1 MNEVRLNSMPNA
13 RPRRRGDRRTLVAFA
28 VAAMLLPALAGATS
42 ATAAPAT
49 GGAAPTSATT
59 STEAPTA
66 EAPISEAPPTEVPT
80 TETPAAETVA
90 EPVAKL
96 TPAQIKRL
104 QVKLRVRPADGVFG
118 PKTRAAVRRF
128 QARHHLTADGRP
140 HVRVLTMLRIPVTA
154 APTTTTVS
162 STTTTTTATA
172 PANAQPAL
180 EAAQS
185 AIGAPYASGATGP
198 SSFDCSGLMVY
209 SFAKAGIALPRTS
222 FAQFSTGTEVS
233 LEEIQPGDL
242 VFFDTDGPGAS
253 HVGIAT
259 GPETA
264 ISATSHGVMEHP
276 TKSGYWGEH
285 LIGARR
291 VG

>member
-1 MNEVRLNSMPNA
+1 MNSQMIA
-13 RPRRRGDRRTLVAFA
+13 RQNGRGGRRAL
-28 VAAMLLPALAGATS
+28 AAMVAGAVMLLALMGATS
-42 ATAAPAT
+42 AAAAPAT
-49 GGAAPTSATT
+49 GGAATSSTTTPTETAPTS
-59 STEAPTA
+59 
-66 EAPISEAPPTEVPT
+66 EVPT
-80 TETPAAETVA
+80 TEAPATEAPTTEAT

-96 TPAQIKRL
+96 TPAQVKRL
-104 QVKLRVRPADGVFG
+104 QIKLRVRPVDGVFG
-118 PKTRAAVRRF
+118 PRTRAAVRRF

-140 HVRVLTMLRIPVTA
+140 HLRVLTLLRIPVTA
-154 APTTTTVS
+154 APTTAP
-162 STTTTTTATA
+162 TTTTVATTTA
-172 PANAQPAL
+172 PASVQPAL

-209 SFAKAGIALPRTS
+209 AFGKAGITLPRTS
-222 FAQFSTGTEVS
+222 FAQFETGTEVA
-233 LEEIQPGDL
+233 LTEIQPGDL
-242 VFFDTDGPGAS
+242 VFFDTAGAGAS

-276 TKSGYWGEH
+276 ITTGYWGEH

>member
-1 MNEVRLNSMPNA
+1 MMERGQMNPQMDVRQA
-13 RPRRRGDRRTLVAFA
+13 CRGARRTVAIVVGAALLLLALVSPGP
-28 VAAMLLPALAGATS
+28 AA
-42 ATAAPAT
+42 AAPAT
-49 GGAAPTSATT
+49 GGAATTSTAPTETAAPTSA
-59 STEAPTA
+59 
-66 EAPISEAPPTEVPT
+66 VPT
-80 TETPAAETVA
+80 TETPTTEAPATEAT

-96 TPAQIKRL
+96 TPAQVKRL
-104 QVKLRVRPADGVFG
+104 QLKLRVTPVDGVFG
-118 PKTRAAVRRF
+118 PRTRAAVRRF
-128 QARHHLTADGRP
+128 QARHDLTADGRP
-140 HVRVLTMLRIPVTA
+140 HLRVLALLRIPVTA
-154 APTTTTVS
+154 PTTVAVPATG
-162 STTTTTTATA
+162 TA
-172 PANAQPAL
+172 PASVQPAL

-209 SFAKAGIALPRTS
+209 AFGAAGITLPRTS
-222 FAQFSTGTEVS
+222 FAQFATGTEVG
-233 LEEIQPGDL
+233 LEEIRPGDL

-264 ISATSHGVMEHP
+264 ISATAHGVMEHP
-276 TKSGYWGEH
+276 TKGGYWGEH

>member
-1 MNEVRLNSMPNA
+1 MNPQMIA
-13 RPRRRGDRRTLVAFA
+13 RQNGRGGHRCMAALVAGA
-28 VAAMLLPALAGATS
+28 VMLLAPAGATS
-42 ATAAPAT
+42 AAAAPAT
-49 GGAAPTSATT
+49 GGAATT
-59 STEAPTA
+59 STATPT
-66 EAPISEAPPTEVPT
+66 ETAPPTSEVPT
-80 TETPAAETVA
+80 TEAPATEAPATEAT

-96 TPAQIKRL
+96 TPAQVKRL
-104 QVKLRVRPADGVFG
+104 QVKLRVRPVDGVFG
-118 PKTRAAVRRF
+118 PRTRAAVRRF

-140 HVRVLTMLRIPVTA
+140 HLRVLTLLRIPVTVAPTA
-154 APTTTTVS
+154 APTTTTVA
-162 STTTTTTATA
+162 TTTAPTSVR
-172 PANAQPAL
+172 PAL

-209 SFAKAGIALPRTS
+209 AFGQAGITLPRTS
-222 FAQFSTGTEVS
+222 FAQFNIGTEVD
-233 LEEIQPGDL
+233 LEEIQAGDL
-242 VFFDTDGPGAS
+242 VFFDTDGAGAS

-276 TKSGYWGEH
+276 TKTGYWGEH

-291 VG
+291 IG

>member
-1 MNEVRLNSMPNA
+1 MNPLMFA
-13 RPRRRGDRRTLVAFA
+13 RQNGRGDHRAVALLAATAMALVALVSASPA
-28 VAAMLLPALAGATS
+28 VAAPTTGGAATTTPTETAPPTS
-42 ATAAPAT
+42 EAPTAAAPAT
-49 GGAAPTSATT
+49 
-59 STEAPTA
+59 EAPTT
-66 EAPISEAPPTEVPT
+66 EAG
-80 TETPAAETVA
+80 

-96 TPAQIKRL
+96 TPAQVKRL

-118 PKTRAAVRRF
+118 PRTRAAVRRF

-140 HVRVLTMLRIPVTA
+140 HLRVLTLLRIPVTA
-154 APTTTTVS
+154 APTTAPTTG
-162 STTTTTTATA
+162 TTTTVAASATV
-172 PANAQPAL
+172 QPAI

-185 AIGAPYASGATGP
+185 AIGASYASGATGP

-209 SFAKAGIALPRTS
+209 AFGQAGIALPRTS
-222 FAQFSTGTEVS
+222 FAQFNIGTEVG
-233 LEEIQPGDL
+233 LEEIQAGDL
-242 VFFDTDGPGAS
+242 VFFDTDGAGAS

-276 TKSGYWGEH
+276 TKTGYWGEH

>member
-1 MNEVRLNSMPNA
+1 
-13 RPRRRGDRRTLVAFA
+13 VALL
-28 VAAMLLPALAGATS
+28 AAAAILLLALAGATS
-42 ATAAPAT
+42 AAAAPAT
-49 GGAAPTSATT
+49 GGATPTSATT
-59 STEAPTA
+59 TEAPVTEAPT
-66 EAPISEAPPTEVPT
+66 
-80 TETPAAETVA
+80 ETPATETTEAA

-96 TPAQIKRL
+96 TPAQVKRL
-104 QVKLRVRPADGVFG
+104 QLKLRVTPVDGVFG
-118 PKTRAAVRRF
+118 PKTRTALRRF
-128 QARHHLTADGRP
+128 QTRHHLTADGRP
-140 HVRVLTMLRIPVTA
+140 HVRAMTMLRIPVTA
-154 APTTTTVS
+154 PTPAPTTTTVS
-162 STTTTTTATA
+162 ATTPTATA
-172 PANAQPAL
+172 PANVQPAL
-180 EAAQS
+180 EAAQA
-185 AIGAPYASGATGP
+185 AIGSPYSSGSTGP
-198 SSFDCSGLMVY
+198 SSFDCSGLMVW
-209 SFAKAGIALPRTS
+209 SFAKAGITLPRTS
-222 FAQFSTGTEVS
+222 FAQFTTGTEVS